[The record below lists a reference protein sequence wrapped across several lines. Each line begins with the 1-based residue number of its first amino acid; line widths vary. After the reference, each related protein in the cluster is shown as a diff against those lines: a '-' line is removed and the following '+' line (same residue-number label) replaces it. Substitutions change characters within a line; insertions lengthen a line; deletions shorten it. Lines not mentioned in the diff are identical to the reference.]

1 MSLLRAF
8 ERNVERG
15 GPSVKIIPRYKL
27 VAEQAAIELQKE
39 IKTAQVRVNPE
50 EIRRMVAESQATLL
64 MQEVARLR
72 AVISDTQ
79 AQCLNLLTKFEQYKE
94 VTEKLAEETGK
105 MAEVRSLSKRYG
117 QRGIYVRDAKAVAK
131 RWDAWRK
138 LYEQGMSD
146 GEIAARYGVAQ
157 ETVLYARKK
166 NWISSRKA
174 STTVGNQNKPTTK
187 ENQ

>member
-79 AQCLNLLTKFEQYKE
+79 AQCINLLTNTTQNNSWVVFVFKKFTQ
-94 VTEKLAEETGK
+94 T
-105 MAEVRSLSKRYG
+105 
-117 QRGIYVRDAKAVAK
+117 
-131 RWDAWRK
+131 
-138 LYEQGMSD
+138 
-146 GEIAARYGVAQ
+146 
-157 ETVLYARKK
+157 
-166 NWISSRKA
+166 
-174 STTVGNQNKPTTK
+174 
-187 ENQ
+187 